1 MNCREVLPRINA
13 YLDEEVSPSEK
24 KLIQTHLA
32 SCQSCRQELESLN
45 HLQNTLRQQLKA
57 RVAQAAP
64 SPQAWSLVQAAL
76 PANHSKEPHPKKG
89 SPRYSRLNLPFFGN
103 LTFQK
108 VGLALLILL
117 ALVVAIP
124 SVSAKVESWVGTWF
138 SFSSPDG
145 KDFSAIGGFTAFT
158 PYHATYLPKGFKHSG
173 MGTATGWPDYEAL
186 ELTYDRKGGQ
196 FFTLLESKG
205 GEAQGLPSGE
215 EIYLRESPAVFIA
228 SFATSSAELVNK
240 KPGLSIVTEF
250 DYSQTNLLTWFM
262 GEVRIDMF
270 SNLPKA
276 EMVKIAESLVPMQ
289 TSEGEEPSPPN

>member
-24 KLIQTHLA
+24 KLLQAHLA
-32 SCQSCRQELESLN
+32 TCQSCRQELESLN
-45 HLQNTLRQQLKA
+45 HLQNTLRQQLQSRA
-57 RVAQAAP
+57 AQAAP

-76 PANHSKEPHPKKG
+76 PADISKGPNPKKG
-89 SPRYSRLNLPFFGN
+89 SRPFSRLNLPFFGN

-108 VGLALLILL
+108 VGLAFLILL
-117 ALVVAIP
+117 ALVATIP
-124 SVSAKVESWVGTWF
+124 TVSAKVQSWVGTWF

-158 PYHATYLPKGFKHSG
+158 PYHATVLPKGFTNSG
-173 MGTATGWPDYEAL
+173 IGTVTGWPDYEAL
-186 ELTYDRKGGQ
+186 ELTYDRRGGQ

-215 EIYLRESPAVFIA
+215 DVSIGESPAVFIPT
-228 SFATSSAELVNK
+228 FATSSAELVSK

-262 GEVRIDMF
+262 GEVRIEMF
-270 SNLPKA
+270 SNLSKA

-289 TSEGEEPSPPN
+289 TSKGEQPSPPD

>member
-24 KLIQTHLA
+24 TLIQSHLA
-32 SCQSCRQELESLN
+32 TCQSCRQDLESLN
-45 HLQNTLRQQLKA
+45 HLQNTLRQQLQA
-57 RVAQAAP
+57 RAAQAAP

-76 PANHSKEPHPKKG
+76 PADRSKEPIQKKV
-89 SPRYSRLNLPFFGN
+89 SRPFYRPSLPFFGN

-108 VGLALLILL
+108 AGVAFLILL

-124 SVSAKVESWVGTWF
+124 SVSAKVQSWVGTWF

-158 PYHATYLPKGFKHSG
+158 PYHATYLPKGFNHSG
-173 MGTATGWPDYEAL
+173 IGATTGWPDYEAL
-186 ELTYDRKGGQ
+186 ELTYERKGGQ

-215 EIYLRESPAVFIA
+215 AVYVGQSPAVFQP
-228 SFATSSAELVNK
+228 SFATSAAELVSK

-250 DYSQTNLLTWFM
+250 DYSQTNLLTWYI
-262 GEVRIDMF
+262 GEVRIEMF
-270 SNLPKA
+270 SNLSKA
-276 EMVKIAESLVPMQ
+276 AMVKIAESLVPMQ

>member
-1 MNCREVLPRINA
+1 MNCREVRPRINA
-13 YLDEEVSPSEK
+13 YLDGEVSPSEK
-24 KLIQTHLA
+24 KLIQAHLA
-32 SCQSCRQELESLN
+32 TCQSCQQELASLN

-57 RVAQAAP
+57 RAAQAAP

-76 PANHSKEPHPKKG
+76 PKDRSKEPNPKKV
-89 SPRYSRLNLPFFGN
+89 RLPFFGN

-108 VGLALLILL
+108 VGVAFLILV

-124 SVSAKVESWVGTWF
+124 TVSAKVESWVGTWF

-205 GEAQGLPSGE
+205 GEAQGLPFGE
-215 EIYLRESPAVFIA
+215 QVSIGENPAVFVL
-228 SFATSSAELVNK
+228 SYATNSEELVSK

-262 GEVRIDMF
+262 GEVRIEMF
-270 SNLPKA
+270 SNLSKA
-276 EMVKIAESLVPMQ
+276 EMVKIAESLAPMH
-289 TSEGEEPSPPN
+289 TSEGELPDTPN

>member
-13 YLDEEVSPSEK
+13 YLDKEVSSSEK
-24 KLIQTHLA
+24 KLIQDHLTT
-32 SCQSCRQELESLN
+32 CQSCQQELESRN
-45 HLQNTLRQQLKA
+45 QLQNTLRQQLKA
-57 RVAQAAP
+57 RATQAAP

-76 PANHSKEPHPKKG
+76 PVDLSPELIHKKP
-89 SPRYSRLNLPFFGN
+89 SLTFPRLTLPFLGN

-108 VGLALLILL
+108 VGVLLLIAL

-124 SVSAKVESWVGTWF
+124 TVSAKVETWIGRWF

-158 PYHATYLPKGFKHSG
+158 PYHATYLPKGFKNSG

-205 GEAQGLPSGE
+205 GETQGLPTGE
-215 EIYLRESPAVFIA
+215 DVSIGERPGVFIA
-228 SFATSSAELVNK
+228 SFATSTTELVDK
-240 KPGLSIVTEF
+240 KPGLSIVTDF
-250 DYSQTNLLTWFM
+250 DYSQVNLLTWFV
-262 GEVRIDMF
+262 GEVRIEIF
-270 SNLPKA
+270 SNLSKA
-276 EMVKIAESLVPMQ
+276 EMVKIAESLAPME
-289 TSEGEEPSPPN
+289 SGEGELPDAPD

>member
-13 YLDEEVSPSEK
+13 YLDKEVSPSEK
-24 KLIQTHLA
+24 KLIQAHLA
-32 SCQSCRQELESLN
+32 ICQSCQQEVVSRN

-64 SPQAWSLVQAAL
+64 SPQAWSRVQAAL
-76 PANHSKEPHPKKG
+76 PANRSKEPIPKKV
-89 SPRYSRLNLPFFGN
+89 SLLSARPTLPFFGRF
-103 LTFQK
+103 TFQK
-108 VGLALLILL
+108 VGLVFLIVL

-124 SVSAKVESWVGTWF
+124 TVRAKVESWAGTWF

-145 KDFSAIGGFTAFT
+145 ENFSAIGGFTAFT

-173 MGTATGWPDYEAL
+173 IGTATRWPDYEAL

-205 GEAQGLPSGE
+205 GDAQGLPSGE
-215 EIYLRESPAVFIA
+215 DVYIGESPGVFIV
-228 SFATSSAELVNK
+228 SFATSSTELVSK

-262 GEVRIDMF
+262 GEVRIEIF
-270 SNLPKA
+270 SNLTKA
-276 EMVKIAESLVPMQ
+276 EMVKIAESLAPMQ
-289 TSEGEEPSPPN
+289 AGEGELPDAPN

>member
-1 MNCREVLPRINA
+1 MNCREVRPRINA

-24 KLIQTHLA
+24 KLLQAHLVT
-32 SCQSCRQELESLN
+32 CQSCQQELESLN

-57 RVAQAAP
+57 RAAQAAP

-76 PANHSKEPHPKKG
+76 PADRSNEPNPKKG
-89 SPRYSRLNLPFFGN
+89 SRPFSRLKLPFFGN

-108 VGLALLILL
+108 VGLAFLVLL

-124 SVSAKVESWVGTWF
+124 TVSAKVQSWVGTWF

-158 PYHATYLPKGFKHSG
+158 PYHATYLPKGFTNSG
-173 MGTATGWPDYEAL
+173 IGTVTGWPDYEAL
-186 ELTYDRKGGQ
+186 ELTYDRRGGQ

-215 EIYLRESPAVFIA
+215 DVLIGESPAVFIPT
-228 SFATSSAELVNK
+228 FATSSAELVSK

-262 GEVRIDMF
+262 GEVRIEMF

-276 EMVKIAESLVPMQ
+276 EMIKIAASLAPMQ
-289 TSEGEEPSPPN
+289 TSEGELPDAPN